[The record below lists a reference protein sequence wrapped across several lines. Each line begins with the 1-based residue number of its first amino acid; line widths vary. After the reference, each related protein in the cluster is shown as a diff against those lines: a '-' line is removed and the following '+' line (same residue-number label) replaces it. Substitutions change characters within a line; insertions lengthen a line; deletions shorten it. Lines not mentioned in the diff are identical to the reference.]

1 MCGLNYCIVHT
12 SDTWCFDQTR
22 PTIYI
27 YIYISIHRYLH
38 LFPYA
43 YVYNTV
49 VTRCPL
55 WSFPY
60 RIHTRILCWD
70 PHRIHTRIHI
80 GIHTA
85 IAKHKPGFVGQL
97 TTTLWG
103 FVCNQ
108 KLGFR
113 TSVEDG
119 PCTKHRRPRVLANRH
134 SFDENSYPSCF
145 HSVQCNHETP
155 RTKSKAQSG
164 EVQDCPAPQCMSLVI
179 QIWTVINGPGHTA
192 IGAQT
197 SEQEHLHSTYVCLKI
212 NLSYKYTY
220 IYMLDRSESGPARAP
235 HPPY

>member
-27 YIYISIHRYLH
+27 YIDIYIYLH
-38 LFPYA
+38 IYTYV

-60 RIHTRILCWD
+60 RIHTGIPYWD

-119 PCTKHRRPRVLANRH
+119 PCTKHRRRRVLANRH

-155 RTKSKAQSG
+155 RTTSKAQSG
-164 EVQDCPAPQCMSLVI
+164 EVQDCPAPAMHVSCHSNLDCHQWSGAHCNRCPDLRARTPAFYICMLEDKPFI
-179 QIWTVINGPGHTA
+179 
-192 IGAQT
+192 
-197 SEQEHLHSTYVCLKI
+197 
-212 NLSYKYTY
+212 
-220 IYMLDRSESGPARAP
+220 
-235 HPPY
+235 